1 MDENTTLGDLL
12 ELQLHRVEEEVK
24 NIVDKAVKEMGI
36 EKVERFK
43 VFFRNSEAFQDHNK
57 MYPLCVQILGE
68 IQQTWSMMSLSYETH
83 TSTGTPLLKA
93 NENLIETLEDNQV
106 TSFIS
111 QVGLVEISFNQF
123 NLNLHSLHIFLL
135 SLVFI
140 CSDQFSLFMISV
152 DQSNS
157 DQISFDLF

>member
-57 MYPLCVQILGE
+57 MYLLCVQILGE

-106 TSFIS
+106 TSCIS
-111 QVGLVEISFNQF
+111 QLGLVEIS
-123 NLNLHSLHIFLL
+123 
-135 SLVFI
+135 
-140 CSDQFSLFMISV
+140 SV
-152 DQSNS
+152 
-157 DQISFDLF
+157 

>member
-36 EKVERFK
+36 EKVERFEA
-43 VFFRNSEAFQDHNK
+43 FLRNSWGISGHNK
-57 MYPLCVQILGE
+57 MYLLCVQILGE

-106 TSFIS
+106 TSCIS
-111 QVGLVEISFNQF
+111 QLKSTFT
-123 NLNLHSLHIFLL
+123 SLRVVLF
-135 SLVFI
+135 SLVF
-140 CSDQFSLFMISV
+140 FW
-152 DQSNS
+152 S
-157 DQISFDLF
+157 DQINLVWLWSV